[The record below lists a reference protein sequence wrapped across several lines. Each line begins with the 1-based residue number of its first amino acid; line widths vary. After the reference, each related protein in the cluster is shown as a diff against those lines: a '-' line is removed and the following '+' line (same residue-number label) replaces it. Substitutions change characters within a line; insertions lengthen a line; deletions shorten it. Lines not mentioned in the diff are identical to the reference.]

1 MSRISSYYRITQN
14 GLLYINI
21 DQYTKVF
28 QLVTQ
33 TPRMKPESRQ
43 LFNVHNLCIV
53 KHASNVSYMRANGF
67 FHRHRP
73 THRPT
78 HTDPQRQTNR
88 GRPTEAD
95 PQRQIHRDR
104 YTQTH
109 RDRYTQTHRDRPTE
123 TDTHRPTETDPQTQ
137 THTHTPTHTH
147 QHTHT
152 HTLTHTQQRR
162 ALPKITTIRPFK

>member
-78 HTDPQRQTNR
+78 ETDPQRQIHTDPQRQT
-88 GRPTEAD
+88 
-95 PQRQIHRDR
+95 HR
-104 YTQTH
+104 H
-109 RDRYTQTHRDRPTE
+109 R
-123 TDTHRPTETDPQTQ
+123 
-137 THTHTPTHTH
+137 PTHTH

-152 HTLTHTQQRR
+152 NTHT
-162 ALPKITTIRPFK
+162 PIH

>member
-67 FHRHRP
+67 SQ

-78 HTDPQRQTNR
+78 HTDP
-88 GRPTEAD
+88 
-95 PQRQIHRDR
+95 H
-104 YTQTH
+104 
-109 RDRYTQTHRDRPTE
+109 
-123 TDTHRPTETDPQTQ
+123 TQ
-137 THTHTPTHTH
+137 THTSDLQTQTYTYNQTHNHTYN
-147 QHTHT
+147 
-152 HTLTHTQQRR
+152 
-162 ALPKITTIRPFK
+162 TIH

>member
-78 HTDPQRQTNR
+78 ETDPQRQIHTDPQRQIHTDPQRQT
-88 GRPTEAD
+88 
-95 PQRQIHRDR
+95 H
-104 YTQTH
+104 
-109 RDRYTQTHRDRPTE
+109 RPTE
-123 TDTHRPTETDPQTQ
+123 TDTHRPTETDPQTQTQ

>member
-78 HTDPQRQTNR
+78 ETDPQRQIHTDPQRQIHTDPQRQTHR
-88 GRPTEAD
+88 HRPTEAD
-95 PQRQIHRDR
+95 PQRQIHTDPQ
-104 YTQTH
+104 TQTH
-109 RDRYTQTHRDRPTE
+109 RG
-123 TDTHRPTETDPQTQ
+123 RPTETDPQRQIHTDPQRQ
-137 THTHTPTHTH
+137 THRHRPTHTH

-152 HTLTHTQQRR
+152 NTHT
-162 ALPKITTIRPFK
+162 PIH